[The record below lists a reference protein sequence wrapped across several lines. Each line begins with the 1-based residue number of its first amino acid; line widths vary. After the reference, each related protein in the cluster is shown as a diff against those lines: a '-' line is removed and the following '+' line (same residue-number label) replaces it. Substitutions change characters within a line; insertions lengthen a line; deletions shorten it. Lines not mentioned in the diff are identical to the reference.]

1 MWSYNIECQHSI
13 NRVAQFKKMFPDA
26 VQTIER
32 IVGCIPSMHIHN
44 HKDDCQYRFAFK
56 YTSNVGCTCGEG
68 IEQTWAEANETG
80 GSTKKENRG
89 HRHDSLDD
97 FHGYWNWEK
106 ILKMGLSQNI
116 MCLTLLL
123 NMPIQLSFFIY
134 QHALKVENYRRKIW
148 CIDGGFND
156 DLWVRGY
163 CRMDEYGHFTST
175 KHK

>member
-13 NRVAQFKKMFPDA
+13 NCVARFKKMFPDA
-26 VQTIER
+26 VQTVER

-44 HKDDCQYRFAFK
+44 HKNDCQYRFAFK

-68 IEQTWAEANETG
+68 IEQTWAKANETG

-89 HRHDSLDD
+89 HHHDSLDD

-123 NMPIQLSFFIY
+123 NMPIQLSFFIVNIPTR
-134 QHALKVENYRRKIW
+134 ALKVENFSGKI
-148 CIDGGFND
+148 
-156 DLWVRGY
+156 
-163 CRMDEYGHFTST
+163 
-175 KHK
+175 